1 MLEIVLWGL
10 YESLNAPERTGGLTN
25 LRTLKNV
32 AIDSKF
38 ARYLANLMQLR
49 SLNIELKTDVDGEVF
64 CASIHKMKLLRSLDI
79 LPIPGSFR
87 GEGIIIVSPNEDS
100 SETTSLGKTR
110 EATKSNLLFSEGGS
124 IWYLSNFAQSHAYL
138 GERIGECSAEGFPKL
153 QYLLLSKL
161 TDLREWGEVEKGALP
176 NLHGVRMF
184 IYKNLK
190 ALPEGFQYLSSLQ
203 TLQLDFMSD
212 EFVNR
217 LKNEDHYKVQH
228 MPVVR
233 HDYYEVEE
241 GEWKAEIL

>member
-110 EATKSNLLFSEGGS
+110 EATN
-124 IWYLSNFAQSHAYL
+124 
-138 GERIGECSAEGFPKL
+138 AEGFPKL